1 MLPRKSNIH
10 VDDEDTTKQ
19 RDNLD
24 RDGDPAMRRFFADGR
39 GIRHSVDV
47 EAESLYEAAILG
59 VRRFR
64 KDPWLEPIGDATVID
79 VEVREPAT
87 KHALSLNQIERWLS
101 GVTTN
106 PSEASKKA
114 KLKMLLIQS

>member
-1 MLPRKSNIH
+1 MVS
-10 VDDEDTTKQ
+10 
-19 RDNLD
+19 
-24 RDGDPAMRRFFADGR
+24 FADVR

-59 VRRFR
+59 VTRFR
-64 KDPWLEPIGDATVID
+64 KDPWIERVGDATVIE

-101 GVTTN
+101 GVTAN

-114 KLKMLLIQS
+114 KLKMMLVHS